1 MRLLCVSAP
10 PTAALRFLPSVN
22 ACLSFCIRVFVCH
35 PVLRLRVRLV
45 MVNNVDTRYK
55 LMQTRSAGHAV
66 DIGRANVALESV
78 RDGEEMVEQAVF
90 VESSHAP
97 VFADSLC
104 SWSAAPSDFDS
115 HRGSQCYVKAL
126 LCR

>member
-1 MRLLCVSAP
+1 
-10 PTAALRFLPSVN
+10 
-22 ACLSFCIRVFVCH
+22 
-35 PVLRLRVRLV
+35 
-45 MVNNVDTRYK
+45 MVNNVDTQYK

-115 HRGSQCYVKAL
+115 HRGSNVM
-126 LCR
+126 

>member
-1 MRLLCVSAP
+1 M
-10 PTAALRFLPSVN
+10 
-22 ACLSFCIRVFVCH
+22 
-35 PVLRLRVRLV
+35 RVRLV
-45 MVNNVDTRYK
+45 MVNYVDARYQ

-66 DIGRANVALESV
+66 DTVRSNVASV

-115 HRGSQCYVKAL
+115 RRGSNVM
-126 LCR
+126 